1 MKNKIA
7 FSTGSLLNPK
17 EILNFC
23 SNVDTNKNVHSV
35 WTPESW
41 GKEAFSLLGS
51 ISQVTSRVKIG
62 TSIINVYTRTPA
74 TISMGA
80 ITLDILSNHRVIIG
94 LGTSTPQLI
103 ENLHG
108 MKFKHPLLRMRE
120 YVESI
125 KLLLKTGKTT
135 FEGRFVKISDFELL
149 EHSRDNIPIYVAAVN
164 SKMLNLAKEI
174 ADGLILYLKPKE
186 ELETIMK
193 QAERFTFNRTFTKAT
208 VIITSVS
215 NSDPSQAVR
224 RAAKTFAFYISVG
237 KIYYSYLLKTKYK
250 DVVKKIYS
258 DYHKYGID
266 ESIRNITPEI
276 LNDFVIAGSVN
287 DCIYQ
292 IKGFIKTG
300 VDLPILQVNPTIRS
314 DGITSYKDFFDL

>member
-80 ITLDILSNHRVIIG
+80 ITLDMLSNQRVIIG
-94 LGTSTPQLI
+94 LGTSTPQLV

-108 MKFKHPLLRMRE
+108 IKFKYPLIRMRE

-125 KLLLKTGKTT
+125 KSLLKTGKTT
-135 FEGRFVKISDFELL
+135 FKGRIVKISEFELL
-149 EHSRDNIPIYVAAVN
+149 EHSRDNIPIFVAAVN
-164 SKMLNLAKEI
+164 SRMLNLSKEI
-174 ADGLILYLKPKE
+174 ADGFILYLKPKE
-186 ELETIMK
+186 E
-193 QAERFTFNRTFTKAT
+193 
-208 VIITSVS
+208 
-215 NSDPSQAVR
+215 
-224 RAAKTFAFYISVG
+224 
-237 KIYYSYLLKTKYK
+237 
-250 DVVKKIYS
+250 
-258 DYHKYGID
+258 
-266 ESIRNITPEI
+266 
-276 LNDFVIAGSVN
+276 
-287 DCIYQ
+287 
-292 IKGFIKTG
+292 IKT
-300 VDLPILQVNPTIRS
+300 
-314 DGITSYKDFFDL
+314 ITKEFDIYNH

>member
-7 FSTGSLLNPK
+7 FSIGSILNPK
-17 EILNFC
+17 QILNFC
-23 SNVDTNKNVHSV
+23 SNVDSNKNVHSI

-51 ISQVTSRVKIG
+51 ISQVTNRVKIG

-74 TISMGA
+74 TITMGA
-80 ITLDILSNHRVIIG
+80 ITLDMLSRQRVIIG

-108 MKFKHPLLRMRE
+108 IKFKDPLLRMRE

-125 KLLLKTGKTT
+125 KSLLKVGKTT
-135 FEGRFVKISDFELL
+135 FEGRIIKISEFELL

-164 SKMLNLAKEI
+164 SRMLNLSKEI
-174 ADGLILYLKPKE
+174 ADGFILYLKPKE
-186 ELETIMK
+186 EIETIMK
-193 QAERFTFNRTFTKAT
+193 EAGQYRFNRPFTKAA

-215 NSDPSQAVR
+215 NSDPSKAVK
-224 RAAKTFAFYISVG
+224 RAAKTLVFYISVG
-237 KIYYSYLLKTKYK
+237 KIYYKYLQKTKYG
-250 DVVKKIYS
+250 DIVKKIYY
-258 DYHKYGID
+258 DYHKYGVD

-276 LNDFVIAGSVN
+276 LNDLVVAGSVN

-292 IKGFIKTG
+292 IKGFMKTG
-300 VDLPILQVNPTIRS
+300 IDLPILQVNPTTGS
-314 DGITSYKDFFDL
+314 NGNVSFKDFYDL